1 MEVRIHFQ
9 YNHPKLPSVGLTSD
23 WMAENDSLLFIK
35 DLEKTGRMKE
45 LEIEDDLGQTWTL
58 KEFKKLLEKTAE
70 EKTNVK
76 IEFDGSFNPATLE
89 AGIGVVI
96 HYSESGNLIR
106 VRENAKLNGINS
118 NNEAEYA
125 ALYKGMN
132 LCAELGVSHQK
143 IKIIGDS
150 LVVINQL
157 TGEWPCYE
165 PALNQWIDKIESIGQ
180 KNMLVLDAKAVR
192 RGDNKEADK
201 LASQALEGISINSR
215 NER

>member
-23 WMAENDSLLFIK
+23 WMAEKDSLLFIK

-58 KEFKKLLEKTAE
+58 KEYKKLLEKTAE

-76 IEFDGSFNPATLE
+76 IEFDGSFNPETHE
-89 AGIGVVI
+89 AGIGTVA
-96 HYSESGNLIR
+96 HYSEAGNTIR
-106 VRENAKLNGINS
+106 IRENARVHGINS

-125 ALYKGMN
+125 ALYHGLN
-132 LCAELGVSHQK
+132 LCLELDISHQK
-143 IKIIGDS
+143 IKVIGDS

-165 PALNQWIDKIESIGQ
+165 PVLSQWMEKIEAICQ
-180 KNMLVLDAKAVR
+180 KNKLIIDAKAVR

-201 LASQALEGISINSR
+201 LATQALDGISINSR
-215 NER
+215 NEK